1 MWNVEIIFIS
11 SKPKIQYRELKTVRK
26 LKGPSKVSSLESE
39 KKANTNGEGRRVLG
53 GTVDRMDK

>member
-1 MWNVEIIFIS
+1 MGRI
-11 SKPKIQYRELKTVRK
+11 PMIQYRELKTVRK